1 MNRRDRIYLVA
12 KRGMLLPL
20 SEKASAWNILMDLL
34 DHLSGRQMPK
44 YREVITAIRKAQI
57 SARAVHREVKQRKVT
72 AKQAK
77 DAK

>member
-1 MNRRDRIYLVA
+1 MNRRDRLYFLA

-44 YREVITAIRKAQI
+44 YREIITAIRKAQV
-57 SARAVHREVKQRKVT
+57 SARMVHREVKRRKDS
-72 AKQAK
+72 A
-77 DAK
+77 